1 MFVKGHTQSRGPR
14 KPRKNYGP
22 RPKNIKKK
30 SKILSK
36 NKEKDEMI
44 VRDGNGHTVIRTSK
58 GRFKKGVPANP
69 NGQPKIPFTEQLKR
83 AMNEMHESAHGKSV
97 AEYIIEQIYESPV
110 ILSQFIRK
118 IPQPV
123 FDELFGVDS
132 PDRLTI
138 EITNYKKNID
148 TEVISGAGEKIEED
162 KPTTLVE
169 KDIKEGNLD
178 GKKVWREPTEEDDGE
193 V

>member
-1 MFVKGHTQSRGPR
+1 MPFEKGHKLSQGPR
-14 KPRKNYGP
+14 KPRKDYGP

-36 NKEKDEMI
+36 DKEKDEMI
-44 VRDGNGHTVIRTSK
+44 VRDGNGHEVTRTATGK
-58 GRFKKGVPANP
+58 FKKGEVSNP
-69 NGQPKIPFTEQLKR
+69 NGQPKIPFAEQLKR
-83 AMNEMHESAHGKSV
+83 AMNEMHESNQGKSV

-118 IPQPV
+118 IPQQV

-138 EITNYKKNID
+138 EITNYAKKD
-148 TEVISGAGEKIEED
+148 SFGPPKIEKNKLGILIEN
-162 KPTTLVE
+162 VV
-169 KDIKEGNLD
+169 KEAKSD
-178 GKKVWREPTEEDDGE
+178 DKVWGEITKEDDE
-193 V
+193 I